1 MAVRRRRKGQPTV
14 NVVSFDAR
22 TLQEIEMH
30 MRDADR
36 QETAQRR
43 YSERHHRSRA
53 NSPSLSETVS
63 AAVQSM
69 RIEDG

>member
-1 MAVRRRRKGQPTV
+1 MTVRRRRKGQPTV
-14 NVVSFDAR
+14 NVMSFDIGS
-22 TLQEIEMH
+22 LQEIEMH
-30 MRDADR
+30 LRDAER

-43 YSERHHRSRA
+43 FSERHHLARA

-69 RIEDG
+69 RIADG